1 MRCCLHA
8 EVGAAVGDELV
19 ELDEGARVEQQVDAL
34 AGGQLAVG
42 VLLGD
47 ALGPPPSSAGLWLLV
62 ASPAPIID
70 VWVWHNTAYDALK
83 AGQSPYAITI
93 PNLYGSTQ
101 WYAPGLADERRVNVG
116 YPYPPLT
123 LLFGW
128 LGHLVKGDYRYFN
141 LVAQLGAGGLIAYT
155 RPGRMATIAAALF
168 LFTPRGLFVLEQG
181 WTEALSALALAATVF
196 CAVRFPKALV
206 WVFGLMVGIKQY
218 FIFAVVLLPVLLDT
232 RSPKVLGLFLLKAA
246 VVPVLLSVPFILW
259 DPKAFISAVVT
270 FQAVQPFRAD
280 ALSVMSWLVAQ
291 GGPLLPLNIS
301 FVLAFAAAG
310 LALWRSERSPA
321 AFAAALSLTLL
332 LFFFFAKQAFANYYY
347 LILACLAA
355 AAATSG
361 VVKTAR
367 ETGEVRASSPPVQ

>member
-1 MRCCLHA
+1 
-8 EVGAAVGDELV
+8 
-19 ELDEGARVEQQVDAL
+19 
-34 AGGQLAVG
+34 
-42 VLLGD
+42 
-47 ALGPPPSSAGLWLLV
+47 
-62 ASPAPIID
+62 
-70 VWVWHNTAYDALK
+70 
-83 AGQSPYAITI
+83 
-93 PNLYGSTQ
+93 
-101 WYAPGLADERRVNVG
+101 VG

-246 VVPVLLSVPFILW
+246 VVPVLLTVPFILW
-259 DPKAFISAVVT
+259 DPTAFISAVVT

-355 AAATSG
+355 AAATSWRG
-361 VVKTAR
+361 EDGQRDRRSAR
-367 ETGEVRASSPPVQ
+367 LVTTRSVAAQWARHAGLLHRSHALG